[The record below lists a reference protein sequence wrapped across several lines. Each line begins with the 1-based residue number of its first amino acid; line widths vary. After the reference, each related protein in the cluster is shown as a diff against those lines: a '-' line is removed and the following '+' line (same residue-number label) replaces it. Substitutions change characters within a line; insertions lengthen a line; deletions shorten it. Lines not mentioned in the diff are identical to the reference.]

1 MTRNAKDVFIVQA
14 IRPERKSELE
24 KVRQMV
30 LESLDDGVLVLP
42 SNYKIIGRTMVDKS
56 YEWLVDQI
64 VDTFEGMY
72 VMGWTG
78 KFKGTI
84 LTEWWKECLHASEE
98 TTLDEAK
105 EAFKARLM
113 GVLGEEGRL

>member
-14 IRPERKSELE
+14 TRPEKKSELE
-24 KVRQMV
+24 KVKQMV

-42 SNYKIIGRTMVDKS
+42 NNYKIVGRSMVDKS

-64 VDTFEGMY
+64 AETFEGMHE
-72 VMGWTG
+72 MGWAG

-84 LTEWWKECLHASEE
+84 LTEWWKECWYTSEKA
-98 TTLDEAK
+98 TLDETK